1 MSGFTPE
8 EIDEI
13 DALWRDLPADHVW
26 SGWAA
31 TGERPEEIWIFRSRN
46 HWRRFPLTKIPQG
59 FALSDEGGKT
69 VADGQTLVSLLK
81 KVEAIPGLK
90 RPENA

>member
-8 EIDEI
+8 EIDEV
-13 DALWRDLPADHVW
+13 DRLWRDLPTDHVW

-31 TGERPEEIWIFRSRN
+31 TGEQPEEIWIYRSRN
-46 HWRRFPLTKIPQG
+46 HWRRFPLTKSPHG
-59 FALSDEGGKT
+59 FALSDEDGKT

-81 KVEAIPGLK
+81 KVEAIPGLE
-90 RPENA
+90 RPEIA